1 MDGLMKKMSRAL
13 VPICVLVVAC
23 CQVTFG
29 DDAGENGA
37 EKNATRPN
45 VLLIFADDLGYGD
58 VQCYG
63 GKVRT
68 PNIDRLAAEGMR
80 FTKAYLPASVCSP
93 SRYSLLT
100 GRYFWRNPRHPVR
113 GVIGP
118 DSPSAF
124 NDGEL
129 TLQEM
134 FRKKGYRTAVF
145 GKWHIG
151 LGKDGVDWSEME
163 VEGGPLDHGFD
174 HFFGT
179 AANVE
184 NHPMFY
190 IKDRRF
196 LGRRPGDKVTKVP
209 DEKRPWKSSYTPWD
223 PSVIYKPDE
232 VSHEVT
238 RRLVEYIETAPRDK
252 PFFIYWPTHIPHK
265 PITPH
270 KEFVGKTKFGSY
282 GDFLLEL
289 DTYVGDVMAAL
300 KKVGQLDN
308 TLIIFTSDNG
318 GLNPLNEEHARK
330 WHMDPMWEARVARH
344 IINGPLN
351 DGKHS
356 VLDGGFRIPFIVR
369 WPDWIPAG
377 KTSDQLICSTDVM
390 ATCAAILD
398 YTLPADAA
406 ADSVDLLPLWA
417 GKSESSTRDYVVLV
431 APDETFAIRRGK
443 WKFIEKN
450 PKGRRRGSTED
461 QLYDVEEDIGETKN
475 LIAQHPEVVKEMRRI
490 LDDERKQ
497 AKGINGL
504 PYPRPSNKPKG
515 RAKPAG
521 ALLYKEDFSKAVVGK
536 PMGGWRSTV
545 YGKDNS
551 GDVEMSVVDLGKG
564 KALRIQVKNM
574 KGNWASIIAPEVAVK
589 KGTKLQAT
597 FRTTSNAKRS
607 ARFFVNTPDWKQ
619 LITREF
625 PLSGET
631 QTITQEMPAPLQTEA
646 MVYFRVDLP
655 NDSDTLLEFVDI
667 RAE

>member
-1 MDGLMKKMSRAL
+1 MTIRNGFAAAAAAFCLA
-13 VPICVLVVAC
+13 AGA
-23 CQVTFG
+23 FG
-29 DDAGENGA
+29 AV
-37 EKNATRPN
+37 RPN
-45 VLLIFADDLGYGD
+45 VVLIFADDLGYGD

-63 GKVRT
+63 GKVKT
-68 PNIDRLAAEGMR
+68 PHIDRLAEEGVR
-80 FTKAYLPASVCSP
+80 FTRAYLPASVCSP

-151 LGKDGVDWSEME
+151 VGKDGVDWSEME
-163 VEGGPLDHGFD
+163 IKGGPMDYGFD
-174 HFFGT
+174 AFFGT

-190 IKDRRF
+190 IKDRKF
-196 LGRRPGDKVTKVP
+196 LGRKPGDKVTKVP
-209 DEKRPWKSSYTPWD
+209 DKRRPWKSSYTPWD
-223 PSVIYKPDE
+223 PSVVYKPDE
-232 VSHEVT
+232 VSLEVT
-238 RRLVEYIETAPRDK
+238 KQLVNYIETASRDN

-270 KEFVGKTKFGSY
+270 STFAGKTKFGSY

-289 DTYVGDVMAAL
+289 DTYVGDVIAAL
-300 KKVGQLDN
+300 KRAGQLDN

-330 WHMDPMWEARVARH
+330 WHMDPMWEARVAGH

-369 WPDWIPAG
+369 WPGHIPAG

-390 ATCAAILD
+390 ATCAALLN

-406 ADSVDLLPLWA
+406 TDSVDLLPLWT
-417 GKSESSTRDYVVLV
+417 GKSTNAKRDYVVLV

-461 QLYDVEEDIGETKN
+461 QLYDLEKDIGETKN
-475 LIAQHPEVVKEMRRI
+475 LIAQYPEVVKEMRRI
-490 LDDERKQ
+490 LGDERQK
-497 AKGINGL
+497 ARGVDGV
-504 PYPRPSNKPKG
+504 PYPRPSSKPK
-515 RAKPAG
+515 ASPEPAG
-521 ALLYKEDFSKAVVGK
+521 ACRYKEDFSKAVVGK
-536 PMGGWRSTV
+536 PMAGWRSTI
-545 YGKDNS
+545 YGKGKG
-551 GDVEMSVVDLGKG
+551 GDVEMSVVEHGQG

-574 KGNWASIIAPEVAVK
+574 EGNWASIIAPEVAVK
-589 KGTKLQAT
+589 TGTKLQTT
-597 FRTTSNAKRS
+597 FRVTSSAKHR
-607 ARFFVNTPDWKQ
+607 ARFFVNATDWKQ

-625 PLSGET
+625 PLSGAT
-631 QTITQEMPAPLQTEA
+631 QTITQEMPAPLQADRE
-646 MVYFRVDLP
+646 VYFRLDLP
-655 NDSDTLLEFVDI
+655 NDCDTLLEFVELK
-667 RAE
+667 ATGKGVVSTTLGE